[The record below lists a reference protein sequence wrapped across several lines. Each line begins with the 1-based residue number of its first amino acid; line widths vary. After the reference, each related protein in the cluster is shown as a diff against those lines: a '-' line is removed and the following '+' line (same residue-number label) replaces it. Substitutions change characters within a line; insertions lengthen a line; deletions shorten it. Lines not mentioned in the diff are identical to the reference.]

1 VIAAAIKRG
10 NHQRLAITFAI
21 DAWTFE
27 RPGIVF

>member
-1 VIAAAIKRG
+1 LPLPIKRG

-27 RPGIVF
+27 QPGIVF